1 MPTRQRVRDLIAYVE
16 RGRFADGID
25 AFYADDVV
33 MQDNLAQPTVGKA
46 ANLERER
53 GFEAYIATL
62 HESRALD
69 VIVDGDRV
77 VIHWLLDFTG
87 TDGKRS
93 RIDQLAYQLWRGDEI
108 VRERFVYDPGTLAV
122 AA

>member
-1 MPTRQRVRDLIAYVE
+1 MPTRQRVQDLIAHVE
-16 RGRFADGID
+16 RGRFADGIEE
-25 AFYADDVV
+25 FYADDVV
-33 MQDNLAQPTVGKA
+33 MQDNLSQPTVGKT
-46 ANLERER
+46 ANHARER

-87 TDGKRS
+87 TDGKRT
-93 RIDQLAYQLWRGDEI
+93 RMDQLAYQLWRGDRI
-108 VRERFVYDPGTLAV
+108 VRERFVYDSATLA
-122 AA
+122 AAA

>member
-1 MPTRQRVRDLIAYVE
+1 MPTRQRVQDLIAHVE
-16 RGRFADGID
+16 RGRFADGINE
-25 AFYADDVV
+25 FYADDVV
-33 MQDNLAQPTVGKA
+33 MQDNLSQPTVGKT
-46 ANLERER
+46 ANYARERE
-53 GFEAYIATL
+53 FEAYIATL

-87 TDGKRS
+87 TDGKRT
-93 RIDQLAYQLWRGDEI
+93 RMDQLAYQLWRGDRI
-108 VRERFVYDPGTLAV
+108 VRERFVYDPATLAV